1 VGRDGS
7 THEVIW
13 VKREEKYFCKGGWTG
28 NLQNSPSGKSR
39 DGLLDRA
46 NMSAF
51 DPGCVKTLKS
61 DLRAERL
68 SRMS

>member
-39 DGLLDRA
+39 DGLRDLTSRA
-46 NMSAF
+46 
-51 DPGCVKTLKS
+51 
-61 DLRAERL
+61 
-68 SRMS
+68 